1 MILKQVKKYGWSDR
15 LHQRHNSYFGMRG
28 GNLENVNQ
36 NVDKI
41 AQILDQSQSIVCMA
55 GAGLST
61 ASGIPDFRSPNTG
74 IYANL
79 KKYNLPYPEAIFEIN
94 YFRENPRP
102 FNTWAKEFFP
112 GVNYLPNKGHYF
124 LKVLQD
130 KGKLLKY
137 FTQNIDGLERLAG
150 LDEDKVVEAHGTFS
164 SAACI
169 QCNSNYDIIDLKE
182 KILMDED
189 VSCKSCGSWVKPNI
203 VFFGEALPPRFFD
216 EAEMDCEFCDQLIC
230 MGTSLEVYPF
240 AGIVDAPKHKTPRLL
255 INYDL
260 VGSFGARPNDAA
272 LIGDIVM
279 NIDKI
284 CETLEWTEDLLE
296 AQIENELNLKLD

>member
-1 MILKQVKKYGWSDR
+1 MLNITSLLKLSSRRCLLRSY
-15 LHQRHNSYFGMRG
+15 SYFSR

-36 NVDKI
+36 DIDKI
-41 AQILDQSQSIVCMA
+41 AQVVDGAQNIVVMA

-79 KKYNLPYPEAIFEIN
+79 KKYNLPYPEAIFEID
-94 YFRENPRP
+94 YFRNNPRP

-112 GVNYLPNKGHYF
+112 GVNYLPNPAHYF

-130 KGKLLKY
+130 KEKLSKY

-150 LDEDKVVEAHGTFS
+150 LRDEKIVEAHGTFS
-164 SAACI
+164 AAGCVS
-169 QCNSNYDIIDLKE
+169 CGESYDIQTLQQHI
-182 KILMDED
+182 MNDED
-189 VSCKSCGSWVKPNI
+189 AQCRSCGGWVKPNI
-203 VFFGEALPPRFFD
+203 VFFGEQLPARFFD
-216 EAEMDCEFCDQLIC
+216 EAEMDCTFCDLLIC
-230 MGTSLEVYPF
+230 IGTSLEVYPF
-240 AGIVDAPKHKTPRLL
+240 AGIVDAPRHVTPRLL

-272 LIGDIVM
+272 LLGDIVQ
-279 NIDKI
+279 NINKVSQVLD
-284 CETLEWTEDLLE
+284 WTEDLLE
-296 AQIENELNLKLD
+296 AQIENELNINK